1 MKTRAITIGTR
12 GSRLALAQ
20 AREVVSALRTAWPGR
35 EFAVK
40 AIRTAGD
47 AHARP
52 PAPGAA
58 SRGAFVKEIEEELL
72 RGGCD
77 IAVHSMKDLPTALP
91 PGLAVAAVPKRAD
104 PFDLLVTLDGEE
116 ISGLPPGA
124 RIGTSSA
131 RRAALLLNLRPD
143 LEITP
148 IRGNVETRLRRLR
161 EGACEGVVL
170 AAAGLA
176 RLGLGGF
183 PVQRLVPPAFL
194 PAPGQGCLALE
205 TREDDAEAARL
216 ARAMDHALSHA
227 AARAE
232 RAFLAALG
240 GGCALPVGA
249 YAEQGAAPGTLI
261 LRGCVL
267 SPDGR
272 EAARGEAAGE
282 IARPEELGGRLAGR
296 LARTGGG

>member
-1 MKTRAITIGTR
+1 METRAITIGTR

-205 TREDDAEAARL
+205 TRRTT
-216 ARAMDHALSHA
+216 RRRRGSHA
-227 AARAE
+227 PWTTRRRTRRRAPS
-232 RAFLAALG
+232 ALLAALG